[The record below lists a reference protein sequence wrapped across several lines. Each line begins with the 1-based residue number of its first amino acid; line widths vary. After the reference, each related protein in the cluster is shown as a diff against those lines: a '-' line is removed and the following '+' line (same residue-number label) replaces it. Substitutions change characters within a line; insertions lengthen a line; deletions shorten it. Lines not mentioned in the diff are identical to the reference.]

1 MTTTSARLI
10 AELEK
15 KKKHCQGDS
24 QTPASHF
31 GNAHGTGVLST
42 PT

>member
-10 AELEK
+10 AKLG
-15 KKKHCQGDS
+15 KKKHYQGDS